1 MTAAL
6 ASATPV
12 RLTHYRPGQAESAG
26 QYHTYTGVTDTGTYC
41 RLTGV
46 TTTGG
51 HTLTA
56 NESRLTLP
64 VTAAS
69 NTYQNRFTHAA
80 DGSNWG

>member
-1 MTAAL
+1 
-6 ASATPV
+6 
-12 RLTHYRPGQAESAG
+12 
-26 QYHTYTGVTDTGTYC
+26 VTDTGTAC

-64 VTAAS
+64 VTASS
-69 NTYQNRFTHAA
+69 NTYQKRFTHAA